1 MNYGI
6 FDILSL
12 LGALGFFIY
21 GMKIMSDGVQK
32 VAGTKLRQILASMTS
47 NRFFG
52 VTTGFLITCI
62 IQSSSA
68 TTVMVVSFVNAGL
81 LSLVESIGVIMG
93 ANIGTTITAWLISI
107 FGFKVQISD
116 FSLII
121 IGVSF
126 PLLFAKN
133 NNLKNLA
140 ETLIG
145 FAFLFMGLEA
155 LKNNVPDLQNNPEVL
170 EFLKDF
176 SYENKSYFGKTLT
189 TLLFVVI
196 GTIVTITV
204 QSSSAA
210 MALTLVMTNQG
221 WIPFPLAAA
230 MVLGENI
237 GTTIT
242 ANLAALVANTNAKRA
257 ARAHLIFNLF
267 GVVWMILAMPIFIS
281 GIDKYMFDND
291 FGSPMQIASSV
302 PIGLSIFHTV
312 FNILNVFILIWFT
325 RSIATVVTKLVKDKR
340 VIKDDNLPIYLN
352 QENIDNVDKA
362 MKEVKQELGAFSSD
376 VVQAMKNLREY
387 ITNMS
392 NISGEVK
399 DLRKSISEYAKRTNA
414 FNRIISDYLIELSQK
429 EVPKERAQKIARFL
443 EISNDLENLT
453 DLVESM
459 ASEIEKNRSKALKLT
474 NKQKAHLDDLLKHM
488 INSLLEVKELI
499 DNDFNEGELQKI
511 REDQYLDNILKRIRN
526 EHIEDK
532 LNKDINLD
540 LSLYYTKL
548 QNLSEQ
554 IYYRIRSLNSLT
566 KNEKIVT

>member
-429 EVPKERAQKIARFL
+429 EIPKERAQKIARFL